1 MQLEQSNDSFNYW
14 RAIAREVTPNVDESA
29 ASSRKPLETETSPKA
44 NTSIGEQESV
54 LVPRNSSERATD
66 SKVSS
71 NDLVVPPSGV
81 ETVSDNSG
89 RLSTCWD
96 PDNSWRQYPDLVE
109 SALLGKKAQELSK
122 CEEDDVFKYYLD
134 SENNLRPLKELSS
147 PNNISIHDSEV
158 DTVSEHLAWESWRRV
173 SQNVE
178 NDSSAGDELLE
189 DDWNEIDR
197 WRPVVDDLNVYRS
210 DGEENH
216 PKDKNDKLSQKRERM
231 AWQKWFSMQQYNL
244 SPAVWERH
252 MNVTDRKKED
262 TQIYKQW
269 LSDIEQDS

>member
-1 MQLEQSNDSFNYW
+1 
-14 RAIAREVTPNVDESA
+14 
-29 ASSRKPLETETSPKA
+29 
-44 NTSIGEQESV
+44 V

-147 PNNISIHDSEV
+147 PNNISIHGIACISKI
-158 DTVSEHLAWESWRRV
+158 SKFSW
-173 SQNVE
+173 
-178 NDSSAGDELLE
+178 
-189 DDWNEIDR
+189 
-197 WRPVVDDLNVYRS
+197 DL
-210 DGEENH
+210 
-216 PKDKNDKLSQKRERM
+216 
-231 AWQKWFSMQQYNL
+231 F
-244 SPAVWERH
+244 
-252 MNVTDRKKED
+252 
-262 TQIYKQW
+262 
-269 LSDIEQDS
+269 

>member
-1 MQLEQSNDSFNYW
+1 MGL
-14 RAIAREVTPNVDESA
+14 
-29 ASSRKPLETETSPKA
+29 
-44 NTSIGEQESV
+44 V
-54 LVPRNSSERATD
+54 L
-66 SKVSS
+66 
-71 NDLVVPPSGV
+71 
-81 ETVSDNSG
+81 
-89 RLSTCWD
+89 
-96 PDNSWRQYPDLVE
+96 
-109 SALLGKKAQELSK
+109 
-122 CEEDDVFKYYLD
+122 
-134 SENNLRPLKELSS
+134 
-147 PNNISIHDSEV
+147 DSEV

-252 MNVTDRKKED
+252 MNVTDRKKE
-262 TQIYKQW
+262 
-269 LSDIEQDS
+269 